1 MSNEAK
7 VGIFTTIGL
16 ALLIG
21 IIVYLSGFSFGKEK
35 DYTFDITFNQV
46 TGLKIGAGVSY
57 AGIDAGRV
65 SAIEAY
71 KDKARVTVV
80 IKGNMQIAKDS
91 LFTISSDG
99 LMGEKFISIMPPQHP
114 SGEYLVGGEEVHGVD
129 EKD

>member
-1 MSNEAK
+1 MLAKLERGEKMSNEAK

-91 LFTISSDG
+91 L
-99 LMGEKFISIMPPQHP
+99 LP
-114 SGEYLVGGEEVHGVD
+114 LVVMV
-129 EKD
+129 

>member
-1 MSNEAK
+1 MLAKLERGEKMSNEAK

-71 KDKARVTVV
+71 KDKARVNTKPCTPVWRPFRSWPHRSHR
-80 IKGNMQIAKDS
+80 S
-91 LFTISSDG
+91 LPTGSS
-99 LMGEKFISIMPPQHP
+99 PT
-114 SGEYLVGGEEVHGVD
+114 
-129 EKD
+129 

>member
-21 IIVYLSGFSFGKEK
+21 IIVYLSGFSFGKEI

-57 AGIDAGRV
+57 AGIDAGEYQRL
-65 SAIEAY
+65 
-71 KDKARVTVV
+71 KL
-80 IKGNMQIAKDS
+80 IKIRQELLLS
-91 LFTISSDG
+91 
-99 LMGEKFISIMPPQHP
+99 
-114 SGEYLVGGEEVHGVD
+114 
-129 EKD
+129 